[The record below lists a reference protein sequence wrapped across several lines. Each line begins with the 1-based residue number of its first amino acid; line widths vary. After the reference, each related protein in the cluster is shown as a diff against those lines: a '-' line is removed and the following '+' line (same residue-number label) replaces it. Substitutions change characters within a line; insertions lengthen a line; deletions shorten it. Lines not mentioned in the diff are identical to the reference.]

1 VTVADGTIMTAD
13 DYEVT
18 NDGGTTEGT
27 YQVVVTG
34 QNNYKGV
41 VIKSFTITREDIH
54 GDDDPQHPDEKP
66 ITYTPT
72 EEGSDKVKVSG
83 IEGTEEELSQVT
95 NVTIPTTFTADG
107 KTYKVV
113 GIAANA
119 FANTP
124 NLTDIYMP
132 DTEEPLVVAE
142 GAIPASVTVHTTLAL
157 LDDYALMPS
166 LSESFK
172 AGKIKTTI
180 TAKNRYWTFS
190 SGVDVYVPD
199 GVSVYIVH
207 ERNNAAVT
215 IVELSDNDLTV
226 GGQRIIKH
234 NNGVLIGSD
243 GNETPYDLVACGR
256 RMSSGSTITT
266 DDFKDYGSQN
276 CLVPVIVPTHFDK
289 GYYFLRNNEF
299 YSIQE
304 EGEDVKVPAGKAVL
318 YLHQAASSPSYSS
331 VIQLVNTGEITNING
346 VERDA
351 DEGDWYDMSGRKLNG
366 RPTKKGVY
374 IQNNKKIVI
383 R

>member
-1 VTVADGTIMTAD
+1 M
-13 DYEVT
+13 
-18 NDGGTTEGT
+18 
-27 YQVVVTG
+27 
-34 QNNYKGV
+34 
-41 VIKSFTITREDIH
+41 
-54 GDDDPQHPDEKP
+54 
-66 ITYTPT
+66 
-72 EEGSDKVKVSG
+72 
-83 IEGTEEELSQVT
+83 
-95 NVTIPTTFTADG
+95 
-107 KTYKVV
+107 
-113 GIAANA
+113 
-119 FANTP
+119 
-124 NLTDIYMP
+124 
-132 DTEEPLVVAE
+132 
-142 GAIPASVTVHTTLAL
+142 
-157 LDDYALMPS
+157 
-166 LSESFK
+166 
-172 AGKIKTTI
+172 
-180 TAKNRYWTFS
+180 
-190 SGVDVYVPD
+190 DVYVPD

-234 NNGVLIGSD
+234 NNGVLISSE

-331 VIQLVNTGEITNING
+331 VIQLVNMGDVTNIND

>member
-1 VTVADGTIMTAD
+1 MTILS
-13 DYEVT
+13 
-18 NDGGTTEGT
+18 
-27 YQVVVTG
+27 
-34 QNNYKGV
+34 
-41 VIKSFTITREDIH
+41 I
-54 GDDDPQHPDEKP
+54 

-72 EEGSDKVKVSG
+72 EEGSDEVKVSSL
-83 IEGTEEELSQVT
+83 EGSETELEQITS
-95 NVTIPTTFTADG
+95 VTIPATCTANG
-107 KTYKVV
+107 KTYSVV
-113 GIAANA
+113 GVSANA
-119 FANTP
+119 FANVP
-124 NLTDIYMP
+124 NLTDIYLP
-132 DTEEPLVVAE
+132 DTEEPLEIAE
-142 GAIPASVTVHTTLAL
+142 DAIPTSVTVHTTLAL

-166 LSESFK
+166 LSENFK
-172 AGKIKTTI
+172 AGKIKATV